1 MFIILV
7 TYKNIQK
14 NKNEQNKN
22 NKKVTK
28 VSLISSDIFSIV
40 WKVAASASSERKNQY
55 FFYWC
60 VKIDLYRVK
69 NKLKFLW
76 VLKYDERIKGI

>member
-1 MFIILV
+1 LMFIILV

-40 WKVAASASSERKNQY
+40 WKINASARGERKNQY
-55 FFYWC
+55 VFYWC
-60 VKIDLYRVK
+60 V
-69 NKLKFLW
+69 
-76 VLKYDERIKGI
+76 